1 MNSFQY
7 AIAKAAWQ
15 AYHEATHE
23 ARPLFGGF
31 DKLGA
36 ENRRAWLAAAIAV
49 LDTAERFGS
58 GRQQ

>member
-23 ARPLFGGF
+23 APLFGGF
-31 DKLGA
+31 DKLGI
-36 ENRRAWLAAAIAV
+36 ETRRAWLAAAIAV
-49 LDTAERFGS
+49 LDTASKYAS
-58 GRQQ
+58 GWQR